1 MVRIK
6 FFRFKSLL
14 SLVPNE
20 KYGRPTL
27 LQKGFSEELYTLCD
41 RGNPEVQLLKGTISN
56 ELKED
61 ICSTSEEE
69 IKTLIDETCEFIV
82 GVKLPEEKKE
92 KVIDVVKQIC
102 S

>member
-1 MVRIK
+1 MKNMVDQPFYK
-6 FFRFKSLL
+6 KA
-14 SLVPNE
+14 LVRNFIR
-20 KYGRPTL
+20 YVI
-27 LQKGFSEELYTLCD
+27 EE
-41 RGNPEVQLLKGTISN
+41 NPEVQLLKGTISN